1 MQKLSVGATRQ
12 RTEAGQVNDLTK
24 PERIQLEELE
34 TVISNGI
41 QTFAEVGNALLA
53 IREAKL
59 YRAEHGTFE
68 AYCLKRW
75 GFNSSRA
82 RQLIGAAEIVDTLKS
97 VTTVT
102 PPQSERVVRPLTK
115 LPAAEQPAAWQAATD
130 KAQSEGRTVRARDVE
145 EAVEEKRAQEEARYP
160 QSADRHETPSERSKV
175 LRPET
180 DGHKKPPTEPVVK
193 SKIGP
198 PANGMQFVRMAIM
211 DMEQIKEND
220 TERKSAFTEMR
231 RWLDE
236 HE

>member
-1 MQKLSVGATRQ
+1 M
-12 RTEAGQVNDLTK
+12 NDLTK

>member
-1 MQKLSVGATRQ
+1 M
-12 RTEAGQVNDLTK
+12 NDLTK

-145 EAVEEKRAQEEARYP
+145 EAVEERK
-160 QSADRHETPSERSKV
+160 DRTVDPM
-175 LRPET
+175 
-180 DGHKKPPTEPVVK
+180 DG
-193 SKIGP
+193 
-198 PANGMQFVRMAIM
+198 
-211 DMEQIKEND
+211 
-220 TERKSAFTEMR
+220 EMR
-231 RWLDE
+231 KAPKVAEVYTSETMVGLKRYWKQATKKE
-236 HE
+236 RVAFIKWTETYEN

>member
-145 EAVEEKRAQEEARYP
+145 EAVEERK
-160 QSADRHETPSERSKV
+160 DRTVDPM
-175 LRPET
+175 
-180 DGHKKPPTEPVVK
+180 DG
-193 SKIGP
+193 
-198 PANGMQFVRMAIM
+198 
-211 DMEQIKEND
+211 
-220 TERKSAFTEMR
+220 EMR
-231 RWLDE
+231 KAPKVAEVYTSETMVGLKRYWKQATKKE
-236 HE
+236 RVAFIKWTETYEN